1 MLFFNVQAVFT
12 FKQKETLCTDMY
24 HFESTVRIFLGN
36 GKVRYV
42 AGMVKYLK
50 SYFIS

>member
-12 FKQKETLCTDMY
+12 FKQVKTLCTDMY
-24 HFESTVRIFLGN
+24 HFESTVRTFVGN